1 MKTTQ
6 FLKVMILTA
15 GLSGGLLLAPGVSS
29 GQEKPELTADTLVV
43 LAKCNQYVQ
52 FYIKSNTPD
61 VKIESICKK
70 QKDNSRVD
78 IIINGG
84 TAESISIPNGT
95 FILKGDFGGPG
106 DIKIVNIEKGQGG
119 GQCGS
124 RGPGDSDVRI
134 TVPKGCTIKLIDATT
149 AKSCDVCKAKFR

>member
-6 FLKVMILTA
+6 FLRVMILTA

-52 FYIKSNTPD
+52 FKVKANTPD

-70 QKDNSRVD
+70 QNDNSRVD
-78 IIINGG
+78 IFLGG
-84 TAESISIPNGT
+84 GSLGSESIPNGT
-95 FILKGDFGGPG
+95 FILKGSFGGPS
-106 DIKIVNIEKGQGG
+106 DLKIVNIEKGQTG

-134 TVPKGCTIKLIDATT
+134 TIPKGCTILLINATT